1 MRIDKFVVVAASA
14 AALLCAVAGC
24 ATPHTITLSSG
35 DVIETKD
42 EPKLNVD
49 SGFYEFEEVSGKKV
63 RLNKDE
69 IQKIESN

>member
-14 AALLCAVAGC
+14 AALLCTVAGGE
-24 ATPHTITLSSG
+24 A
-35 DVIETKD
+35 IETKD

-49 SGFYEFEEVSGKKV
+49 SGFYEFEDVSGKKV

-69 IQKIESN
+69 IQKIESD

>member
-24 ATPHTITLSSG
+24 ATPHTITLRSG
-35 DVIETKD
+35 EEIETKD

-49 SGFYEFEEVSGKKV
+49 SGFYEFEDASGKKV

-69 IQKIESN
+69 IQKIESD